1 MLGLALNKMIL
12 KIQKTYFFLFKNIR
26 VMLEVI
32 EALAIKI
39 YVSCTQSLP
48 PARCPDFNRM
58 KLEGRHNKKSTHTH
72 RTFQTRRP
80 IRHFWRTK
88 SILVGTE
95 NLYSSIGVH
104 I

>member
-1 MLGLALNKMIL
+1 
-12 KIQKTYFFLFKNIR
+12 
-26 VMLEVI
+26 MLEVI

-72 RTFQTRRP
+72 TELSKLEGLLDISGEQKA
-80 IRHFWRTK
+80 FW
-88 SILVGTE
+88 
-95 NLYSSIGVH
+95 
-104 I
+104 